1 MQWPSWKVLAG
12 SGAAVAAV
20 AAVVV
25 VTNGDDGA
33 GDGCLSSLVAHLPPD
48 AGAVSGTDLDRG
60 RDAGLALDGA
70 VEDIGKV
77 AFDTS
82 LRLDPLTARR
92 VQIMDDGTGEV
103 GYGLDDL
110 RCWLGEQGGGFAGRG
125 SFDAGTV
132 ADSPAGQDHRAR
144 VSDDLI
150 AYDPDPEG
158 DPAALLDASSA
169 SAAASSDEDG
179 SVLAAAVD
187 VLDRHDIVT
196 FDLISAGDVAD
207 GPWVGLGLAAADG
220 GDGGGEGGGGEGEGD
235 WDLVGVWAFADPE
248 RAVAEAGDVTDAIA
262 EGGVGGMVDG
272 DPADLVHRDG
282 RTLWMRAPLVADT
295 AEWTQP
301 ITLFDPVLT
310 VVADFADGN

>member
-25 VTNGDDGA
+25 VTSGDDGPA
-33 GDGCLSSLVAHLPPD
+33 DGCLSSLVAHLPPE
-48 AGAVSGTDLDRG
+48 AGTVSGTDIGRA
-60 RDAGLALDGA
+60 RDAGLALDGT
-70 VEDIGKV
+70 VEEIGKA

-92 VQIMDDGTGEV
+92 VQIMDDGTDDV

-110 RCWLGEQGGGFAGRG
+110 RCWLGEQGAGFAGRG
-125 SFDAGTV
+125 SFDGDAV
-132 ADSPAGQDHRAR
+132 ADSPAGQDDQAR

-158 DPAALLDASSA
+158 DLAARLDPSS
-169 SAAASSDEDG
+169 SSSPSDEG

-187 VLDRHDIVT
+187 VLDRHGIVT
-196 FDLISAGDVAD
+196 FDLISAGDVTD
-207 GPWVGLGLAAADG
+207 GPWVGLGLAAAD
-220 GDGGGEGGGGEGEGD
+220 DGGEGD

-248 RAVAEAGDVTDAIA
+248 RAVAEEGNVADAIA
-262 EGGVGGMVDG
+262 EGDVGDMLDG
-272 DPADLVHRDG
+272 DPVDLVHHDG
-282 RTLWMRAPLVADT
+282 RTLWMRAPLVADP
-295 AEWTQP
+295 ADWTQP
-301 ITLFDPVLT
+301 IALFDPVLT

>member
-25 VTNGDDGA
+25 VTGGDDGP

-48 AGAVSGTDLDRG
+48 AGVVSGTDLDRA

-70 VEDIGKV
+70 VEEIGE
-77 AFDTS
+77 AAHDTS
-82 LRLDPLTARR
+82 LRLDPLTVRR
-92 VQIMDDGTGEV
+92 VQVMDDGTDDV

-110 RCWLGEQGGGFAGRG
+110 RCWLGEQGAGFAGRG
-125 SFDAGTV
+125 SFDAAAV
-132 ADSPAGQDHRAR
+132 ADSPAGQDDQAR

-150 AYDPDPEG
+150 AYDPDPDG
-158 DPAALLDASSA
+158 DPAALLDPPSSSSA
-169 SAAASSDEDG
+169 DEG

-196 FDLISAGDVAD
+196 FDLISAGDAAD
-207 GPWVGLGLAAADG
+207 GPWVGLGLAAADAG
-220 GDGGGEGGGGEGEGD
+220 GEGD

-248 RAVAEAGDVTDAIA
+248 RAVAEEGDVADAIA
-262 EGGVGGMVDG
+262 EGDVGGMVDG
-272 DPADLVHRDG
+272 DPADLVHLDG

-295 AEWTQP
+295 AEWSQP
-301 ITLFDPVLT
+301 IVLFDPVLT